1 MLDLHA
7 ALASGHPAGG
17 KEMLQRA
24 SAGKLVHGEFLTS
37 RPLSAD
43 SRVVLAVR
51 KEWNLRSL
59 PQFRKLTKPNFTATG
74 YIAPHSS

>member
-1 MLDLHA
+1 
-7 ALASGHPAGG
+7 
-17 KEMLQRA
+17 MLQRA

-43 SRVVLAVR
+43 SRLLAVR

-59 PQFRKLTKPNFTATG
+59 PQFRKLSKPNFTTTG